1 LTEKQLALKPKRSN
15 TNPRANTVRGQDASF
30 INSFI
35 WEEKRMKKPKTNPNL
50 ERRKALANLEHR
62 ILAAETG
69 IVLVSSGN
77 DGQISFKRLDE
88 FWPTK
93 PNRKVT
99 R

>member
-1 LTEKQLALKPKRSN
+1 MKTRKP
-15 TNPRANTVRGQDASF
+15 P
-30 INSFI
+30 I
-35 WEEKRMKKPKTNPNL
+35 NL

-62 ILAAETG
+62 ILAADTG
-69 IVLVSSGN
+69 IVLVSSSS
-77 DGQISFKRLDE
+77 DGHVSFKRLDE

>member
-1 LTEKQLALKPKRSN
+1 
-15 TNPRANTVRGQDASF
+15 
-30 INSFI
+30 
-35 WEEKRMKKPKTNPNL
+35 MKKPKVSISL

-62 ILAAETG
+62 ILAAEAG
-69 IVLVSSGN
+69 FVLVSSSS
-77 DGQISFKRLDE
+77 DGQLSFKRLDE